1 MSATIYF
8 SVCVLLTEVS
18 TELGFVIKG
27 KYKTFVSEFGLVFAY
42 KKCHCYNLNRDRT
55 YFPIHVS
62 VLITSL
68 FGAVLES

>member
-8 SVCVLLTEVS
+8 SVRVRLTEVS
-18 TELGFVIKG
+18 TELGFVVKG
-27 KYKTFVSEFGLVFAY
+27 NIRHLFPNSAWCSL
-42 KKCHCYNLNRDRT
+42 KCNDLNRDRT
-55 YFPIHVS
+55 YLPIHVS